1 MFAIEFTRPQTR
13 HHITLQNVDV
23 RKKQQSEARIL
34 VNNNSGIKN
43 YTLSHHTT

>member
-1 MFAIEFTRPQTR
+1 MSE
-13 HHITLQNVDV
+13 
-23 RKKQQSEARIL
+23 KKQQSEARIL